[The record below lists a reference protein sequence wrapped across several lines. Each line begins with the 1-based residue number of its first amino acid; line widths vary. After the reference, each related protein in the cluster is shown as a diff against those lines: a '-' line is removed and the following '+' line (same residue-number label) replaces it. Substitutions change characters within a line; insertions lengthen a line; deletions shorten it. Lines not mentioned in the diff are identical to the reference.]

1 MKRLALLL
9 AILPCHAEPAAD
21 PATAGPKIVAEA
33 SAKLLAELTA
43 AIAKDGPQG
52 AIAVC
57 SERAPQIAAEIG
69 KAHDVTLRR
78 ATTKPRNPKNA
89 ADAIERKT
97 LETFAAAIEAKQA
110 PQPQVIAAEN
120 GGKVFHA
127 PILLASPLCL
137 QCHGNPERDIAPAT
151 LEALRKAYPQDQATG
166 YTVGQLRGLWSVTFG
181 KDEGIKE
188 LRN

>member
-1 MKRLALLL
+1 MKRLAFLL
-9 AILPCHAEPAAD
+9 AILPCQAEPAAD
-21 PATAGPKIVAEA
+21 PAADGPKIVAEA
-33 SAKLLAELTA
+33 SAKLLAEFTA

-57 SERAPQIAAEIG
+57 SERAPQIAAETG
-69 KAHDVTLRR
+69 KAHNVTLRR
-78 ATTKPRNPKNA
+78 ATTKARNPKNA

-97 LETFAAAIEAKQA
+97 LEAFAVAIEAKRP

-151 LEALRKAYPQDQATG
+151 LEALRKAYPTDQATG
-166 YTVGQLRGLWSVTFG
+166 YTVGQLRGLWSVTFPT
-181 KDEGIKE
+181 
-188 LRN
+188 R

>member
-1 MKRLALLL
+1 MKRIALLL

-21 PATAGPKIVAEA
+21 PATVGPKIVAEA

-57 SERAPQIAAEIG
+57 SERAPQIAAETG
-69 KAHDVTLRR
+69 KAHGVVIRR
-78 ATTKPRNPKNA
+78 ASTKPRNPKNA
-89 ADAIERKT
+89 AEATERKT
-97 LETFAAAIEAKQA
+97 LETFAAAIEAKLP

-137 QCHGNPERDIAPAT
+137 QCHGNPERDITPAT
-151 LEALRKAYPQDQATG
+151 LEALRKAYPADQATG
-166 YTVGQLRGLWSVTFG
+166 YTVGQLRGLWSVTFA
-181 KDEGIKE
+181 KDEE

>member
-1 MKRLALLL
+1 MKRLVLLL

-33 SAKLLAELTA
+33 SAKLLTELTA

-57 SERAPQIAAEIG
+57 SERAPQIAAETG
-69 KAHDVTLRR
+69 KAHGVTLRR

-97 LETFAAAIEAKQA
+97 LETFAAAIEAKQP

-137 QCHGNPERDIAPAT
+137 QCHGNPERDITPAT
-151 LEALRKAYPQDQATG
+151 REALRKAYPADQATG
-166 YTVGQLRGLWSVTFG
+166 YTVGQLRGLWSVNFPN
-181 KDEGIKE
+181 
-188 LRN
+188 R

>member
-9 AILPCHAEPAAD
+9 AILPCHAEPASD
-21 PATAGPKIVAEA
+21 PAADGPKIVAEA

-57 SERAPQIAAEIG
+57 SERAPQIAAETG
-69 KAHDVTLRR
+69 KAHGVTLRR

-97 LETFAAAIEAKQA
+97 LETFATAIDAKQ
-110 PQPQVIAAEN
+110 PPKPQVIAAEN
-120 GGKVFHA
+120 GAKVFHA

-151 LEALRKAYPQDQATG
+151 LEALRKAYPEDQATG
-166 YTVGQLRGLWSVTFG
+166 YTVGQLRGLWSVAFPT
-181 KDEGIKE
+181 
-188 LRN
+188 R

>member
-1 MKRLALLL
+1 MKRLAFLL
-9 AILPCHAEPAAD
+9 AILACQAEPAAD
-21 PATAGPKIVAEA
+21 PAADGPKIVAEA

-57 SERAPQIAAEIG
+57 SERAPQIAAETG
-69 KAHDVTLRR
+69 KAHNVTLRR
-78 ATTKPRNPKNA
+78 ATTKARNPKNA

-97 LETFAAAIEAKQA
+97 LEAFAVAIEAKQP

-151 LEALRKAYPQDQATG
+151 LEALRKTYPTDQATD
-166 YTVGQLRGLWSVTFG
+166 YTVGQLRGLWSVTFPT
-181 KDEGIKE
+181 
-188 LRN
+188 R